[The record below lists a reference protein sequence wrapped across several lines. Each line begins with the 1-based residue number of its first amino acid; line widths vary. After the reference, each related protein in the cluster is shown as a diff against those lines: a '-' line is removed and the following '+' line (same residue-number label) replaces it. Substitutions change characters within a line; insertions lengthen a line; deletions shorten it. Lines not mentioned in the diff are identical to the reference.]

1 MTDPISDM
9 LTRIRNA
16 IAVNRQF
23 VNVPFSK
30 HKAQIAQQLASA
42 GFILKVETVDG
53 SNGFK
58 ELKIALREVDAPAKI
73 TVIERMSKPGRRLYA
88 SASDMKPVLGGR
100 GMVIVSTSEGVMTDF
115 EARKRRIGGELICK
129 VY

>member
-1 MTDPISDM
+1 
-9 LTRIRNA
+9 
-16 IAVNRQF
+16 
-23 VNVPFSK
+23 
-30 HKAQIAQQLASA
+30 
-42 GFILKVETVDG
+42 
-53 SNGFK
+53 
-58 ELKIALREVDAPAKI
+58 
-73 TVIERMSKPGRRLYA
+73 MSKPGRRLYA

>member
-58 ELKIALREVDAPAKI
+58 ELKIALREVDSPAKI